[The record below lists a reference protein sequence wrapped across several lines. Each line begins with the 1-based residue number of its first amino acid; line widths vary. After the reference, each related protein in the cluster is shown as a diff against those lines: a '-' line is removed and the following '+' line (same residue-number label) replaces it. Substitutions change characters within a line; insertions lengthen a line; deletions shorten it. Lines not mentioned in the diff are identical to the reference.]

1 MKPVRRFP
9 LGMSVAIGA
18 AMAAFS
24 QPASGQRDAPLRAV
38 RVGVYQN
45 EPKIF
50 RDETGKASGI
60 FADLVSEIAR
70 RESWK
75 LEFVSCEWSGCLE
88 ALQDGRI
95 DLLPDVAFSRE
106 RDGTIDF
113 HRVPV
118 IESWSQLYS
127 RAQIQDVSDL
137 HGLKVVVLQGAV
149 QQSTFEHMMKGF
161 GLQVEIL
168 PVDSLPEAFRMV
180 QAGTADAAISNHFFG
195 DRFHR
200 DYGLAKSPIVFQ
212 VAQLYFATAEGR
224 NQDLLTEV
232 DRHLESWRKDPDSP
246 YYQTLAHWMGK
257 KPERFVPGYVR
268 WCVGIA
274 LGLLTLAVGTILWLR
289 RQVRARTDHLV
300 QAVRDLKESEERY
313 RLIADKTADVIWQM
327 DLELRFIYVNASVY
341 AVLGYQPDE
350 YVGTC
355 LSDHVEAE
363 DLPGIAEV
371 IMAGLQGGGG
381 NAEAMLETRLRHKD
395 GRLIPVEVHGSLIL
409 DDQGNPQRIRG
420 TTRDVTQQRRIS
432 GQLQVSQRLEAVG
445 QLAGGVAHDFNNLL
459 TVINSGADLV
469 LEELRPDDPI
479 RVDLM
484 EIRRAGQRAAV
495 LTRQLLAFSRKQ
507 VLEPRMLNMGELV
520 NDLLGMLRR
529 LLGEQIRIEVRCE
542 PDLGVVRADPGQLEQ
557 VMVNLAVNARDAM
570 PDGGTL
576 SIGLGRV
583 VIEEA
588 RADTVPG
595 EYLMVSVSDTGI
607 GMDKKTQDRIFEPFF
622 TTKSVGK
629 GTGLGLAMVW
639 GTVKQSG
646 GHVEVQSEVGVG
658 TTFRV
663 YLPFGQP
670 DREGPSSQ
678 KQPVRSVHPRGRET
692 LLIVED
698 EEGVLELAARI
709 LSHAGYRVL
718 TAADGAEALRICQQ
732 ESSLDLLLTDVIMP
746 QMSAKELVSRVL
758 EVIPEIQVLYMSG
771 HMDELIA
778 PQGVF
783 DSRHH
788 FIPKP
793 FSASELTR
801 KVRDVLD
808 EASS

>member
-1 MKPVRRFP
+1 MRP
-9 LGMSVAIGA
+9 LGPSSIGRFVAIGIA
-18 AMAAFS
+18 VATFS
-24 QPASGQRDAPLRAV
+24 PTASGQDDAPRRSV

-50 RDETGKASGI
+50 RDETGEASGL
-60 FADLVSEIAR
+60 FADLVSEIAQ
-70 RESWK
+70 RESWELK
-75 LEFVSCEWSGCLE
+75 FVSCEWSECLE
-88 ALQDGRI
+88 ALQGGRI

-106 RDGTIDF
+106 RDASIDF

-127 RAQIQDVSDL
+127 REPIEDISDL
-137 HGLKVVVLQGAV
+137 HGKTVVVLRAAIQE
-149 QQSTFEHMMKGF
+149 STFGHMMEGF
-161 GLQVEIL
+161 GLRVEVL

-180 QAGTADAAISNHFFG
+180 QGGSADAAISNHFFG
-195 DRFHR
+195 ERFHR
-200 DYGLAKSPIVFQ
+200 DYGLVKNPIVFQ
-212 VAQLYFATAEGR
+212 AVQLYFATAEGR
-224 NQDLLTEV
+224 NQDLLKAM
-232 DRHLESWRKDPDSP
+232 DQHLESWQKDPDSP
-246 YYQTLAHWMGK
+246 YYQTLSRWMGK

-268 WCVGIA
+268 WSIGFA
-274 LGLLTLAVGTILWLR
+274 LGLLALSAGMILLLR
-289 RQVRARTDHLV
+289 RQVRARTDHLM

-327 DLELRFIYVNASVY
+327 DLEWRFVYVNAAVY
-341 AVLGYQPDE
+341 PVLGYRPDE
-350 YVGTC
+350 YVGTR

-363 DLPGIAEV
+363 DLPVIAKV
-371 IMAGLQGGGG
+371 IMAGLGK
-381 NAEAMLETRLRHKD
+381 ASADAMIETRLRHKD
-395 GRLIPVEVHGSLIL
+395 GRLIPVEVHGALIL
-409 DDQGNPQRIRG
+409 DEQGAPHRIQG
-420 TTRDVTQQRRIS
+420 TTRDVTEQRRIS
-432 GQLQVSQRLEAVG
+432 EQLQVSQRLEAVG

-469 LEELRPDDPI
+469 LEELGPDDPT

-507 VLEPRMLNMGELV
+507 VLEPRLLNMEELAR
-520 NDLLGMLRR
+520 DLLGMLRR
-529 LLGEQIRIEVRCE
+529 LLGEQIRIEVHCG
-542 PDLGVVRADPGQLEQ
+542 PDLGVVRADPGQIEQ

-576 SIGLGRV
+576 SIGLERV
-583 VIEEA
+583 ALEDR
-588 RADTVPG
+588 RAELAPG

-607 GMDKKTQDRIFEPFF
+607 GMDKNTQDHLFEPFF

-629 GTGLGLAMVW
+629 GTGLGLATVW
-639 GTVKQSG
+639 GIIKQSG

-658 TTFRV
+658 TTFRI
-663 YLPFGQP
+663 YLPFAEP
-670 DREGPSSQ
+670 DGEGNPSSR
-678 KQPVRSVHPRGRET
+678 PVGSVHPRGRET
-692 LLIVED
+692 VLIVED
-698 EEGVLELAARI
+698 EEGVLRLAARI
-709 LSHAGYRVL
+709 LRHAGYRVI
-718 TAADGAEALRICQQ
+718 TAADGEEALRICER
-732 ESSLDLLLTDVIMP
+732 ESGLDLLLTDVIMP

-758 EVIPEIQVLYMSG
+758 VAVPEIQVLYMSG
-771 HMDELIA
+771 HMEELIA
-778 PQGVF
+778 SQGVF

>member
-1 MKPVRRFP
+1 MRP
-9 LGMSVAIGA
+9 LGPSSIGRFVAIA
-18 AMAAFS
+18 VTMATFS
-24 QPASGQRDAPLRAV
+24 QTASGQNDAPPRSV

-50 RDETGKASGI
+50 RDDTGEASGI
-60 FADLVSEIAR
+60 FADLVSEIAQ
-70 RESWK
+70 RESWE
-75 LEFVSCEWSGCLE
+75 LEFVSCEWSACLE
-88 ALQDGRI
+88 ALQGGRI
-95 DLLPDVAFSRE
+95 DLLPDVAFSRD
-106 RDGTIDF
+106 RDETIDF
-113 HRVPV
+113 HRIPV
-118 IESWSQLYS
+118 IESWSQLYT
-127 RAQIQDVSDL
+127 RGMIEDVSDL
-137 HGLKVVVLQGAV
+137 HGKKVVVLRGAI
-149 QQSTFEHMMKGF
+149 QQSAFEHMMEGF
-161 GLQVEIL
+161 GLRVDIV

-180 QAGTADAAISNHFFG
+180 QAGSADAAISNHFFG

-212 VAQLYFATAEGR
+212 AAQLYFATAEGR
-224 NQDLLTEV
+224 NQDLLTAM
-232 DRHLESWRKDPDSP
+232 DRHLESWRKDPNSP
-246 YYQTLAHWMGK
+246 YYQTLGRWMGRR
-257 KPERFVPGYVR
+257 PELFIPGYVR

-274 LGLLTLAVGTILWLR
+274 LGLLTLSIGMILLLR
-289 RQVRARTDHLV
+289 RQVRARTDHLE
-300 QAVRDLKESEERY
+300 QAVRDLKDSEQRY

-327 DLELRFIYVNASVY
+327 DLDLRFTYVNAAVY
-341 AVLGYQPDE
+341 TVLGYRPEE
-350 YVGTC
+350 YMGTC

-363 DLPGIAEV
+363 DLPVIAKV
-371 IMAGLQGGGG
+371 VMAGLQDGTAG
-381 NAEAMLETRLRHKD
+381 ADAMLETRLRHKD
-395 GRLIPVEVHGSLIL
+395 GRMIPVEVHGSLIL
-409 DDQGNPQRIRG
+409 DDQGNPQRIQG

-432 GQLQVSQRLEAVG
+432 EQLQVSQRLEAVG

-469 LEELRPDDPI
+469 LEELRPDDPV

-507 VLEPRMLNMGELV
+507 VLEPRPLNMDELV
-520 NDLLGMLRR
+520 HDLLGMLRR
-529 LLGEQIRIEVRCE
+529 LLGEQIRIEVHSE

-583 VIEEA
+583 MIEEA

-607 GMDKKTQDRIFEPFF
+607 GMDKTTQAHIFEPFF

-639 GTVKQSG
+639 GIVKQSG

-658 TTFRV
+658 TTFRI

-670 DREGPSSQ
+670 DREGPSSP
-678 KQPVRSVHPRGRET
+678 KPVRSVHPRGRET

-793 FSASELTR
+793 FSAAELTR